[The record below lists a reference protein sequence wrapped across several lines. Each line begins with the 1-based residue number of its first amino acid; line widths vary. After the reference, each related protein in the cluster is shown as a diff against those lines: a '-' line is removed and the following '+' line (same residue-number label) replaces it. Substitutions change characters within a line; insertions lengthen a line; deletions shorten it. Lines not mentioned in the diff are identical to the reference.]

1 MLVLLIKYFGKLMC
15 DAPLPIRRSEF
26 TTKLTLVNLELKFK
40 FHSIK
45 VFFFFFLKSV
55 DLCFGTYVYDPPISF
70 NKIYVK

>member
-1 MLVLLIKYFGKLMC
+1 MC
-15 DAPLPIRRSEF
+15 DASLPIGRSEF
-26 TTKLTLVNLELKFK
+26 TTKLTLVNLELKLN

-45 VFFFFFLKSV
+45 VFFFSLEFV